1 MASKGINANVSLV
14 QSNDSEESIDDSK
27 IMKNSCIGANNRFK
41 EGKII
46 NVGDLLVNGIN
57 EKIIVSK

>member
-1 MASKGINANVSLV
+1 
-14 QSNDSEESIDDSK
+14 
-27 IMKNSCIGANNRFK
+27 MKNSCSGANNRFK

>member
-27 IMKNSCIGANNRFK
+27 IMKNSCSGANNQFK